1 MRVKVTLNLNGRTF
15 TEIVEARDYSDAKEV
30 VRRRVSERAT
40 IIAIT
45 AIF

>member
-1 MRVKVTLNLNGRTF
+1 MKVKVTLNLNGRIF

-40 IIAIT
+40 IVAIT
-45 AIF
+45 GIF